1 MLINFNNYYI
11 NYLFEFQY
19 YKCNKL
25 FLLLLIF
32 INIILFKFLKNYCI
46 KCKLNYNKKCIY
58 CPREFIFDGLN
69 IASRD
74 ETLDEI
80 IFNNKSL
87 SRFGDG
93 EFKIIFGLGI
103 GFHRSSELLKK
114 KLINVLNCSMNNL
127 LIGIN
132 LPYHEFELNSRPDPL
147 RDYWKNY
154 I

>member
-1 MLINFNNYYI
+1 MN
-11 NYLFEFQY
+11 
-19 YKCNKL
+19 
-25 FLLLLIF
+25 IF
-32 INIILFKFLKNYCI
+32 LFKSLKNYC
-46 KCKLNYNKKCIY
+46 KKCRINY
-58 CPREFIFDGLN
+58 EEKCMFCPREFIFEGLN
-69 IASRD
+69 IASRE

-154 I
+154 INITLRLFLNILYCIKIKKNLIFLITLKN